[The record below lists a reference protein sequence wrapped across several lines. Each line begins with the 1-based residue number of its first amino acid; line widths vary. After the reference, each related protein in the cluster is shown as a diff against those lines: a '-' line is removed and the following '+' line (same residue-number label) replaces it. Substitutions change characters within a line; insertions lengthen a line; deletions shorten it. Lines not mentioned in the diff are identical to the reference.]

1 MANFLKKIREDK
13 KIGQTELANRIGVT
27 KQLLSGF
34 ENGRSGI
41 SNEVLIKLAEE
52 LQVSPDAILTGK
64 SYKPL
69 DQKNR
74 QHLSEAMSMTFKN
87 YGDEF
92 DKDTIIK
99 ISTELYTLIVDFH
112 ELNNE
117 SDKQNFIKLLEE
129 KIAVGLAAKCL
140 LKNIK

>member
-1 MANFLKKIREDK
+1 
-13 KIGQTELANRIGVT
+13 
-27 KQLLSGF
+27 
-34 ENGRSGI
+34 
-41 SNEVLIKLAEE
+41 
-52 LQVSPDAILTGK
+52 
-64 SYKPL
+64 
-69 DQKNR
+69 
-74 QHLSEAMSMTFKN
+74 MTFKN